1 MGLGRADVRSGVR
14 HGAEKARGRARSGH
28 EASVA
33 SSDDARGF
41 RQRFKQMSAVAAAS
55 VAVAAMAICFG
66 LWQAGASH
74 SAVAAATDGAVD
86 VAVAT
91 SDVKAGD
98 VLDARAFEVRSVPA
112 AWRSS
117 GAVVMDSQAA
127 DLVGARA
134 LVDISAGTQL
144 CSSFLVRGDADGRL
158 AGIIGEGMEAVS
170 LSVDDQTGVAGQVR
184 AFDKVRVVSVNTVS
198 TGEAA
203 SEVLCEAARVL
214 SVGGDGAGEGSA
226 YSAVTIE
233 VDSAQADSIRVAQQ
247 AGTVSLQLLPLDALG
262 QAGDVRG

>member
-1 MGLGRADVRSGVR
+1 MALGRVVARPGTR
-14 HGAEKARGRARSGH
+14 HGSESARRGSRPPREGA
-28 EASVA
+28 AA

-55 VAVAAMAICFG
+55 VAIASMAICFG

-86 VAVAT
+86 VVVAAA
-91 SDVKAGD
+91 DVKAGE
-98 VLDARAFEVRSVPA
+98 VLDAQSFEVRSVPA

-117 GAVVMDSQAA
+117 GAVAA
-127 DLVGARA
+127 DGQSSSLVGARA

-144 CSSFLVRGDADGRL
+144 CSSFLVNGGADGRL
-158 AGIIGEGMEAVS
+158 AGMIGQGMEAVS
-170 LSVDDQTGVAGQVR
+170 LSVDDQTGIAGQVR

-203 SEVLCEAARVL
+203 CEVLCESARVL

-233 VDSAQADSIRVAQQ
+233 VDSAQADSIRTAQ
-247 AGTVSLQLLPLDALG
+247 ATGTVSLQLLPLDALT
-262 QAGDVRG
+262 QAGGARG